1 MGRFIK
7 VELSDDQRKELEIGY
22 RNGKSH
28 AFRTRCQ
35 MVLLKSEGRR
45 SQDIAD
51 FLGFCQQA
59 VNTWLNR
66 YRTEGIDG
74 LKVRQ
79 GRGRPSILSPIED
92 FQAIRKAVTKHR
104 QRISI
109 ARAELEET
117 LGKEFST
124 RTLNRYLKI
133 LTADTKEFRDV

>member
-7 VELSDDQRKELEIGY
+7 IELNDNQRKELEKGY

-35 MVLLKSEGRR
+35 MILLKSEGRK
-45 SQDIAD
+45 SKEIAS

-59 VNTWLNR
+59 VNNWLKR
-66 YRTEGIDG
+66 YKTEGIKG
-74 LKVRQ
+74 LKVKQ
-79 GRGRPSILSPIED
+79 GRGRPSILSTTED
-92 FQAIRKAVTKHR
+92 LEAIKKAVQKHR

-109 ARAELEET
+109 ARVELAET
-117 LGKEFST
+117 LGKEFSN

-133 LTADTKEFRDV
+133 LTADINEFQDV